1 MGRKAIFFDID
12 GTLWDEKFQIPDSTR
27 EAFCRLKENG
37 HLTFICTGRTMS
49 YIQDERLLSLGFD
62 GIVAGCGTYV
72 EKGKEVLF
80 YKKIEPEVLKHTLG
94 VLQPFHYP
102 VVLEGREHLYV
113 DEETF
118 GDDPFLQ
125 VLKKSVPDKLIPI
138 SGNEGCWEA
147 SKLSIDVRGRE
158 CREILEGLSEY
169 YDVIYHG
176 TDFVELVPKNFSK
189 ATGIAC
195 ACEKLGIA
203 HEDTYAF
210 GDSMNDYDMIH
221 YVKTGIV
228 MGNGL
233 DEIKAIADYVTS
245 ELHEDG
251 IYNGLRHFA
260 LF

>member
-125 VLKKSVPDKLIPI
+125 VLKKSMIIQLLSTWQHQESMQSVKLVHSQSSRIHN
-138 SGNEGCWEA
+138 SRNT
-147 SKLSIDVRGRE
+147 KK
-158 CREILEGLSEY
+158 
-169 YDVIYHG
+169 VIQRCLK
-176 TDFVELVPKNFSK
+176 TRLVNQ
-189 ATGIAC
+189 
-195 ACEKLGIA
+195 L
-203 HEDTYAF
+203 
-210 GDSMNDYDMIH
+210 
-221 YVKTGIV
+221 V
-228 MGNGL
+228 L
-233 DEIKAIADYVTS
+233 DHMY
-245 ELHEDG
+245 
-251 IYNGLRHFA
+251 
-260 LF
+260 